1 MALDYVLGVRISHEF
16 RRALE
21 RMAEQLELTT
31 CQLARAALAEVVGD
45 TGQEHEQGTDNESAP
60 RALATT

>member
-1 MALDYVLGVRISHEF
+1 MARRLDYVLGVRISHEF

-31 CQLARAALAEVVGD
+31 CQLARAALAEVVGN
-45 TGQEHEQGTDNESAP
+45 TGQEYEADNESAP
-60 RALATT
+60 RLLATA